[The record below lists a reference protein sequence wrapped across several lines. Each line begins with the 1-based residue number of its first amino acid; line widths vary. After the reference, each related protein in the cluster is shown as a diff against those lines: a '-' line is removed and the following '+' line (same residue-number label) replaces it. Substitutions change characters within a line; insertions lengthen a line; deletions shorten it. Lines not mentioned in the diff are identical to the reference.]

1 MTKVLGMML
10 LLIGASAFAMADITT
25 APEID
30 PASATSALAMLA
42 GAVLVIRGRKK
53 A

>member
-1 MTKVLGMML
+1 MKIVGMML
-10 LLIGASAFAMADITT
+10 LLVGMAGLAIAETVL

-30 PASATSALAMLA
+30 PGSATTALALLS

-53 A
+53 